1 VPGLRPKETGAV
13 IIDFHV
19 HVLPPEDMPDFTGTG
34 FHRNIGAPKNGG
46 VPTTIENALEAAKIG
61 DIDITVISNPIHN
74 LRDMD
79 RRQQLERCKRQNHFN
94 AAQQAKYPNI
104 VGMASTVPYG
114 GDEFL
119 REFERA
125 VKEDGLK
132 GAWITSSL
140 QGHYPD
146 DDEALAFFQ
155 LACELDVPVVI
166 HPPSVGFGEERMRQ
180 YRLAS
185 SIGRPMDNA
194 LALARLIVR
203 GIFEKFPTLKL
214 VGTHLGGGIC
224 EMIGRMDYA
233 YRLRDE
239 AYFLGPYEPLLIKH
253 PPSHYLK
260 MMYLESTC
268 YHPPAARCAIDTVG
282 ADHFVF
288 GTDSPPLFSLKREGV
303 EMIDKLNLAADEK
316 DQIRFRNAKQ
326 LLKL

>member
-1 VPGLRPKETGAV
+1 M

-19 HVLPPEDMPDFTGTG
+19 HVLPPEDMNAFTGTQ
-34 FHRNIGAPKNGG
+34 FHRNIGAPKQGRS
-46 VPTTIENALEAAKIG
+46 PTTIEKALEAAKIG
-61 DIDITVISNPIHN
+61 GVDITVISNPIHN

-79 RRQQLERCKRQNHFN
+79 RKQQLERCKRQNHFN
-94 AAQQAKYPNI
+94 AAQQAKYASI

-140 QGHYPD
+140 QGSYPD
-146 DDEALAFFQ
+146 DDDASPFFQ
-155 LACELDVPVVI
+155 LATELDVPVVI
-166 HPPSVGFGEERMRQ
+166 HPPSVGFGEERMRD

-185 SIGRPMDNA
+185 SIGRPMDGA
-194 LALARLIVR
+194 LAIARLIVR
-203 GIFEKFPTLKL
+203 GVFEKFPTLKL

-233 YRLRDE
+233 YKLQDE
-239 AYFLGPYEPLLIKH
+239 AFFLGSYEPMLIKH

-268 YHPPAARCAIDTVG
+268 YHPPAARCAFETVG
-282 ADHFVF
+282 ADHFIF
-288 GTDSPPLFSLKREGV
+288 GTDSPPLFVLKKEGV
-303 EMIDKLNLAADEK
+303 DLIKKMGLSPADENK
-316 DQIRFRNAKQ
+316 VYYENAKK

>member
-1 VPGLRPKETGAV
+1 M

-19 HVLPPEDMPDFTGTG
+19 HVLPPEDMDAFTGTQ
-34 FHRNIGAPKNGG
+34 FHRNIRAPKQGRS
-46 VPTTIENALEAAKIG
+46 PTTIEKALEAAKIG
-61 DIDITVISNPIHN
+61 GVDITVISNPIHN

-79 RRQQLERCKRQNHFN
+79 RKQQLERCKRQNHFN
-94 AAQQAKYPNI
+94 AAQQAKYDSI

-140 QGHYPD
+140 QGSYPD
-146 DDEALAFFQ
+146 DDDAMPFFQ
-155 LACELDVPVVI
+155 LATELDVPVVV
-166 HPPSVGFGEERMRQ
+166 HPPSVGFGEERMRD

-185 SIGRPMDNA
+185 SIGRPMDGA
-194 LALARLIVR
+194 LAIARLIVR
-203 GIFEKFPTLKL
+203 GVFEKFPTLKL

-233 YRLRDE
+233 YRLQDE
-239 AYFLGPYEPLLIKH
+239 AFFLGSYEPMLIKH

-268 YHPPAARCAIDTVG
+268 YHPPAARCAFDTVG
-282 ADHFVF
+282 ADHFIF
-288 GTDSPPLFSLKREGV
+288 GTDSPPLFVLKKEGV
-303 EMIDKLNLAADEK
+303 DLIKKIGLSPEDENK
-316 DQIRFRNAKQ
+316 VYYENAKK